1 MGGLGVIDLIIIGII
16 LLSILTG
23 MVRGFVKELI
33 AICVWIAAIWL
44 GINYSHYVGVY
55 LQDYIS
61 DGLVRNAVAFVIILL
76 ISILSGSL
84 VNAVFSFILKS
95 TGLNGTDRLLGMV
108 FGCVRGVLLV
118 SLLILAIKI
127 TNVLPVDNYIS
138 KSVLY
143 DKFTPIVNWLYS
155 IAPDFIKNAGNNE
168 TGETVNQNI

>member
-1 MGGLGVIDLIIIGII
+1 MGGFGIIDLIIIGII

-33 AICVWIAAIWL
+33 AICVWISAIWL
-44 GINYSHYVGVY
+44 GVNYSHFVGVY

-61 DGLVRNAVAFVIILL
+61 DSFVRNAVAFVIILL
-76 ISILSGSL
+76 ISILLGSL
-84 VNAVFSFILKS
+84 VNAVFSFILKN
-95 TGLNGTDRLLGMV
+95 TGLNGTDRLLGMI

-138 KSVLY
+138 KSIMY
-143 DKFTPIVNWLYS
+143 DKFTPVVNWLYS
-155 IAPDFIKNAGNNE
+155 IAPDFIKNVNSKE
-168 TGETVNQNI
+168 KEEPVNQNI